1 MNTYLAI
8 DPGSEQS
15 GWVVYDSRHNKILN
29 SGFQSNTEI
38 AFSLREGGFTATMEP
53 LHHCAIEDIASYG
66 MAVGKEV
73 FRTCKW
79 IGRFSETWYQASG
92 IEPIEVERRLIKLHH
107 CHSSR
112 ATDANVRQ
120 ALIDRFGAPG
130 TKSKPGFTYGLKA
143 HTWQAFALSVYAADT
158 ENARKLGIVA

>member
-1 MNTYLAI
+1 MTYLAI

-15 GWVVYDSRHNKILN
+15 GWVVYDSAVNKILN
-29 SGFQSNTEI
+29 TGFQSNNEI
-38 AFSLREGGFTATMEP
+38 AYLFNEGGFSAISHP
-53 LHHCAIEDIASYG
+53 IHHCAIEDIASYG
-66 MAVGKEV
+66 MAVGKDV

-79 IGRFSETWYQASG
+79 IGRFSELWYQSSG
-92 IEPIEVERRLIKLHH
+92 IDPIEVERRLIKLHH

-130 TKSKPGFTYGLKA
+130 TKAKPGLTYGLKS
-143 HTWQAFALSVYAADT
+143 HTWQAFALAVYTADT
-158 ENARKLGIVA
+158 ENARRQGAVA